1 MAYQKI
7 ALNTTEYEDLE
18 TALNNAFENILE
30 WDDVTASADV
40 TTPGTTSQDDA
51 LDIFVTPSGS
61 QSGTTFVKFLRG
73 STNSDNIIVTN
84 KNSIDIPISSGT
96 KIVRGSNYIY
106 SYLIVG
112 DNCINLQIINTTT
125 GINNPIAL
133 SIYKDN
139 NGKVCCL
146 LATGFSTATSDYED
160 LRNYAYVSCKEG
172 NYHTILPKLTTG
184 SSADQY
190 SANANLTMLCPL
202 PSNDDDNGYSENV
215 FFVPYKQEGIDF
227 KNIISIGTSKYLMI
241 SKCFAMKLE

>member
-7 ALNTTEYEDLE
+7 TLNTTEYEDLE

-30 WDDVTASADV
+30 WDDVTASANV
-40 TTPGTTSQDDA
+40 ATPGTTSQNDT

-61 QSGTTFVKFLRG
+61 QSGTTFVQFSRG
-73 STNSDNIIVTN
+73 STNSDSISVTN
-84 KNSIDIPISSGT
+84 KNSIDIPT
-96 KIVRGSNYIY
+96 TNKVVRGSGYIY
-106 SYLIVG
+106 SYLIIGV
-112 DNCINLQIINTTT
+112 NCINLQIIDTTT
-125 GINNPIAL
+125 GINIPIAL

-146 LATGFSTATSDYED
+146 HATGFSTAPSSYED

-172 NYHTILPKLTTG
+172 NYHTALPKLTTT
-184 SSADQY
+184 STDQY

-215 FFVPYKQEGIDF
+215 FFVPYKQEGIAF

>member
-30 WDDVTASADV
+30 WDDVTASANV
-40 TTPGTTSQDDA
+40 ITPGTTSQNDA

-61 QSGTTFVKFLRG
+61 QSGTTFVQFLRG
-73 STNSDNIIVTN
+73 STNSDNISVTN
-84 KNSIDIPISSGT
+84 KNSIDIPTSNKVI
-96 KIVRGSNYIY
+96 RGSNYIY
-106 SYLIVG
+106 SYLIIG
-112 DNCINLQIINTTT
+112 INCINLQIIDTKS

-146 LATGFSTATSDYED
+146 HATGFASATSSYED
-160 LRNYAYVSCKEG
+160 LRNHAYVSCKEG
-172 NYHTILPKLTTG
+172 NYHTIVPKLVT
-184 SSADQY
+184 SQSADQY

-202 PSNDDDNGYSENV
+202 SSNDDDNGYSENV

>member
-18 TALNNAFENILE
+18 TALNNAFENVLE
-30 WDDVTASADV
+30 WDDVTASANV
-40 TTPGTTSQDDA
+40 ATPGTTSRNDT
-51 LDIFVTPSGS
+51 LDIFVTPGGS
-61 QSGTTFVKFLRG
+61 QSGTTFVQFLRE
-73 STNSDNIIVTN
+73 STNSDRISVTN
-84 KNSIDIPISSGT
+84 KNSINIPTGNN
-96 KIVRGSNYIY
+96 IVRGSGYIY
-106 SYLIVG
+106 SYLIIGV
-112 DNCINLQIINTTT
+112 NCINLQIIDTTT
-125 GINNPIAL
+125 GINIPIAL

-146 LATGFSTATSDYED
+146 HATGFSTVTSSYED

-172 NYHTILPKLTTG
+172 NYHTALPKLTTT
-184 SSADQY
+184 SADQY

-215 FFVPYKQEGIDF
+215 FFVPYKQEGIAF

>member
-30 WDDVTASADV
+30 WNDVTASANV
-40 TTPGTTSQDDA
+40 ATPGTTSQDDA

-73 STNSDNIIVTN
+73 STNSDNISVTN
-84 KNSIDIPISSGT
+84 KNSIDIPTSN
-96 KIVRGSNYIY
+96 KIVRSSGYIY
-106 SYLIVG
+106 SYLIIGV
-112 DNCINLQIINTTT
+112 NCINLQIINTTT

-146 LATGFSTATSDYED
+146 HATGFSSSGGSYED
-160 LRNYAYVSCKEG
+160 LRNYTYVSCKEG
-172 NYHTILPKLTTG
+172 NYHTILPRLSF
-184 SSADQY
+184 SSTDQA

-202 PSNDDDNGYSENV
+202 SSNDDDNGYSENV

>member
-7 ALNTTEYEDLE
+7 ALNTTEYEALE
-18 TALNNAFENILE
+18 TALNNAFENVLE
-30 WDDVTASADV
+30 WDDVTASANV
-40 TTPGTTSQDDA
+40 ATPGTTSQNDA

-61 QSGTTFVKFLRG
+61 QSGTTFVQFSRG
-73 STNSDNIIVTN
+73 STNSDNISVTN
-84 KNSIDIPISSGT
+84 KNSIDIPT
-96 KIVRGSNYIY
+96 NNKIVRGSGYIY
-106 SYLIVG
+106 SYLIIGV
-112 DNCINLQIINTTT
+112 NCINLQIINTTS

-146 LATGFSTATSDYED
+146 HATGFTSTTSSYED

-172 NYHTILPKLTTG
+172 NYHTSLPKLTPT
-184 SSADQY
+184 STDQY

>member
-1 MAYQKI
+1 MAYQRI
-7 ALNTTEYEDLE
+7 ALNTTEYETLE

-30 WDDVTASADV
+30 WNDVTASANV
-40 TTPGTTSQDDA
+40 ATPGTTSQNDA
-51 LDIFVTPSGS
+51 LDIFVTSSGS
-61 QSGTTFVKFLRG
+61 QSGTTFVKFLRE
-73 STNSDNIIVTN
+73 STNSDDIIVTN
-84 KNSIDIPISSGT
+84 KNSIDIPT
-96 KIVRGSNYIY
+96 NNEVVRGSRYIY
-106 SYLIVG
+106 SYLIIGV
-112 DNCINLQIINTTT
+112 NCINLQIIDTTT

-146 LATGFSTATSDYED
+146 HANGFSTAASSYED

-190 SANANLTMLCPL
+190 SEKANLTMLCPL
-202 PSNDDDNGYSENV
+202 SSNDDDNGYSENV
-215 FFVPYKQEGIDF
+215 FFVPYKQAGIYF